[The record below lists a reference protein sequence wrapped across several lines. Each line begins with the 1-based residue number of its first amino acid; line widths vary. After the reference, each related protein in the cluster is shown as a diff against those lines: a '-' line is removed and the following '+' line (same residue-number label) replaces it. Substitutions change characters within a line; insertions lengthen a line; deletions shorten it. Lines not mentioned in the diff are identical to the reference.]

1 MTIAETPMQET
12 LRTLWG
18 IQEIDRDLYRVGEE
32 LKRLPAERAARERKL
47 EELKAQIQAG
57 RDEATGVEERVRE
70 IENQAITQRQ
80 KIRKLEDESGSSRDM
95 AVVEACRYE
104 VRELQREIKRNER
117 ICVEMMVASEEKV
130 EGLKEFEEK
139 FTVEEGNFAELSEGI
154 EREIADAEG
163 RKATLENT
171 RSERLG
177 DGVNPDALEL
187 YNRLLGAR
195 DGQAMA
201 LVDAQVC
208 QACYM
213 SIPPNM
219 NVQLARGTQVIQ
231 CPSCDRILYRLSR

>member
-18 IQEIDRDLYRVGEE
+18 IQEIDRDLFRVGEE

-47 EELKAQIQAG
+47 EELRAQIQAG
-57 RDEATGVEERVRE
+57 KDEATGVEERVRE
-70 IENQAITQRQ
+70 IETQAMTQRQ
-80 KIRKLEDESGSSRDM
+80 KIRKLEDESESSRDM

-117 ICVEMMVASEEKV
+117 ICVEMMVESEEKV
-130 EGLKEFEEK
+130 EGLKGHEERLS
-139 FTVEEGNFAELSEGI
+139 VAEGDFAELSDGI
-154 EREIADAEG
+154 TREIQDAEG
-163 RKATLENT
+163 RKATLET
-171 RSERLG
+171 SRSERLG
-177 DGVNPDALEL
+177 DGVNADALDL
-187 YNRLLGAR
+187 YNRLLSAR

-201 LVDAQVC
+201 LVDSQVC

-219 NVQLARGTQVIQ
+219 NVQLARGRQVIQ
-231 CPSCDRILYRLSR
+231 CPSCDRILIRN

>member
-18 IQEIDRDLYRVGEE
+18 IQEIDRDLFRVGEE

-47 EELKAQIQAG
+47 DELRAQIQAG
-57 RDEATGVEERVRE
+57 KDEVTSVEDRVKE
-70 IENQAITQRQ
+70 FENQAMTQRQ
-80 KIRKLEDESGSSRDM
+80 KIRKLEDESESSRDM
-95 AVVEACRYE
+95 AFVEACRYE

-117 ICVEMMVASEEKV
+117 VCVEMLVASEEKG
-130 EGLKEFEEK
+130 EGLKEFEERL
-139 FTVEEGNFAELSEGI
+139 TVEEGNFVELSDGI
-154 EREIADAEG
+154 DREIADAEG
-163 RKATLENT
+163 RKATLESSRT
-171 RSERLG
+171 ERLG
-177 DGVNPDALEL
+177 EGVNPDTLNL

-201 LVDAQVC
+201 LVDSQVC

-219 NVQLARGTQVIQ
+219 NVQLARGTKVIQ
-231 CPSCDRILYRLSR
+231 CPSCDRILYRN